1 MEKERKGLFGRLLTF
16 WKEKKE
22 AERAEG
28 IGFWREKKQEEKPFA
43 EMGAIASLA
52 REETKQTFWGE
63 TVEKQKEIFRTDAA
77 EKQVFL
83 AAEEREKEPYATER
97 TEKHQQGFA
106 AEWVQNQRE
115 KTEKAE
121 EISLGKL
128 FFWEKPEE
136 EQAKR
141 YIIPAAEK
149 PKAEEKMPLQAEEE
163 KQTAAAET
171 KTEKQAEPTIDIEK
185 LMRQMTKKLWEE
197 RESCGRRLR

>member
-1 MEKERKGLFGRLLTF
+1 MEKERKGLFGRLMAF

-22 AERAEG
+22 GEHTEG

-63 TVEKQKEIFRTDAA
+63 AAEKQKEIFRTDAA
-77 EKQVFL
+77 EKQFFL
-83 AAEEREKEPYATER
+83 AAEEREKEPDAAGR
-97 TEKHQQGFA
+97 TEKRQQGFV
-106 AEWVQNQRE
+106 AEWIQNRGE
-115 KTEKAE
+115 KPEKIE
-121 EISLGKL
+121 ETSLEKL

-136 EQAKR
+136 EQVKR
-141 YIIPAAEK
+141 QIIPVAEK
-149 PKAEEKMPLQAEEE
+149 TKAEEKMTLQTEEE

-171 KTEKQAEPTIDIEK
+171 KTEKWAEPTIDIEK

-197 RESCGRRLR
+197 RESSGRRLR

>member
-52 REETKQTFWGE
+52 REEMKQTFWRE

-83 AAEEREKEPYATER
+83 AAEEREKELYAAER
-97 TEKHQQGFA
+97 TEKRQQGFA
-106 AEWVQNQRE
+106 AEWVQNRGE
-115 KTEKAE
+115 KAEKAE

-149 PKAEEKMPLQAEEE
+149 SKAEEKMPLQAEEE